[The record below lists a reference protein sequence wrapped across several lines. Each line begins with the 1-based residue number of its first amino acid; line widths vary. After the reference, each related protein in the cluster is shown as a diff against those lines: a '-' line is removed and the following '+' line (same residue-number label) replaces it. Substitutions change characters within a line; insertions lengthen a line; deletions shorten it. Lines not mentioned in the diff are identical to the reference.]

1 DIEYVLVKT
10 FNQYTF
16 EPINIILAKVL
27 LEKNFGKKYAVGTD
41 EDFQNYTAESK
52 VIPYQIL
59 AEFTGEDLAGT
70 EYEQLIPWF
79 LPAEN
84 PENAFKVIIGDF
96 VTTEDGTGIVH
107 IAPTF
112 GADDARVA
120 KENGISPMLT
130 KDENDNLV
138 PLVDLQGKFIK
149 GGNTPELFAGKYIK
163 NEYYDAGTAPEKSW
177 DVELAILLKTEN
189 KAFKVEKYVHS
200 YPHCWRTDKPVLYY
214 P

>member
-1 DIEYVLVKT
+1 MCIRDR
-10 FNQYTF
+10 
-16 EPINIILAKVL
+16 
-27 LEKNFGKKYAVGTD
+27 
-41 EDFQNYTAESK
+41 
-52 VIPYQIL
+52 
-59 AEFTGEDLAGT
+59 
-70 EYEQLIPWF
+70 F

-84 PENAFKVIIGDF
+84 PENAFRVIVGDF

-120 KENGISPMLT
+120 KENEIPPMLV
-130 KDENDNLV
+130 KDSNDNLV
-138 PLVDLQGKFIK
+138 PLVDLTGKFLK
-149 GGNTPELFAGKYIK
+149 GENVPELFSGKYIK
-163 NEYYDAGTAPEKSW
+163 NEYYDDSTAPEKSW

-214 P
+214 PLDSWFVKMTEKRQRLVEPVSYTHLDVYKRQD